1 RAGLCGVVVVHQAEA
16 LRLAVRP
23 LPVIHET
30 PVVIAL
36 KGQIR
41 GTNRGQVVVD
51 EAAPEVLQARR
62 AAVIAG
68 TVLRDP
74 DRRGVAL
81 VHPTGALDQAL
92 RIDFPTEVIDRL
104 AGQRA
109 VLEARRR
116 CARTATHPQ
125 IVVLT
130 TRVHTRRQAAPPA
143 R

>member
-1 RAGLCGVVVVHQAEA
+1 GAGEHQAEA

-41 GTNRGQVVVD
+41 GTNRGPVVVD
-51 EAAPEVLQARR
+51 DAAPEVLQSRR

-68 TVLRDP
+68 SVLRDP

-81 VHPTGALDQAL
+81 VHPAGALDQAL
-92 RIDFPTEVIDRL
+92 RIDVPTEVIERL

-109 VLEARRR
+109 VLGAR
-116 CARTATHPQ
+116 
-125 IVVLT
+125 
-130 TRVHTRRQAAPPA
+130 
-143 R
+143 